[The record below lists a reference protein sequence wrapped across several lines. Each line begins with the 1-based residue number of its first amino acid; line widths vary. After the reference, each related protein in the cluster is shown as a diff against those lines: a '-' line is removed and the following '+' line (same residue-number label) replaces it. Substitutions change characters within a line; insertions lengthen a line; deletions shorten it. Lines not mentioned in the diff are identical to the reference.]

1 MMQHQNPI
9 FIPGPTNTPDVL
21 KAAMNISNFDHRAPD
36 FADHY
41 IPLLNDLKKVFKTE
55 TGQVLLFSATGTGGW
70 EGAISN
76 TLCPGDKVLIAR
88 YGMFSQRWIDLCQRF
103 GLDVE
108 VVDCEWGTGAPI
120 EEFGRRLTADT
131 QGQIKA
137 VLVTHNET
145 ATAVKSDVHGVRKVM
160 NTANHES
167 LLMVDAVSS
176 LASMEFRMDDWGVD
190 IVITG
195 AQKGFMLNTGL
206 AIVGVS
212 PKAMRATKTATLPRC
227 FFDFNDMANA
237 NAIGSYPYT
246 PPVQLFNGLRA
257 SVSLL
262 LNEGMDNVYARH
274 QRIAEGVRAAVA
286 AWGLDLCAKSPDL
299 YSDTVTAI
307 MVPQGKDANLITQ
320 HAYKAYGV
328 SFGGG
333 LGQMAGKL
341 FRIGH
346 LGAMTDV
353 MALAGIATAEMVMT
367 DLGYDIKLGSG
378 VAAAQQVYQKIYDD

>member
-1 MMQHQNPI
+1 MRHQNPI

-21 KAAMNISNFDHRAPD
+21 KAAMSVSNFDHRAAD
-36 FADHY
+36 FADDFK
-41 IPLLNDLKKVFKTE
+41 PLLNDLKKVFKTE

-76 TLCPGDKVLIAR
+76 TLCAGDKVLIAC

-108 VVDCEWGTGAPI
+108 VVDCEWGTGAPV
-120 EEFGRRLTADT
+120 EEFARRLKTD
-131 QGQIKA
+131 QHGEIKA

-145 ATAVKSDVHGVRKVM
+145 ATAVKSDVHGVYKAIKDV
-160 NTANHES
+160 NHNA

-176 LASMEFRMDDWGVD
+176 LASMDFQMDAWGVD
-190 IVITG
+190 VAITG
-195 AQKGFMLNTGL
+195 SQKGFMLNTGL

-212 PKAMRATKTATLPRC
+212 PKAMAATQTATLPRC

-237 NAIGSYPYT
+237 NKIGSYPYT
-246 PPVQLFNGLRA
+246 PPLQLFSGLKA
-257 SVSLL
+257 SVELL
-262 LNEGMDNVYARH
+262 LNEGMDNVNARH
-274 QRIAEGVRAAVA
+274 HRIAQGIRAAVK
-286 AWGLDLCAKSPDL
+286 AWGLELCAKNPEL

-307 MVPQGKDANLITQ
+307 MVPEGKDANLVTQ
-320 HAYKAYGV
+320 HAYEAYGV

-333 LGQMAGKL
+333 LGKMAGKL

-353 MALAGIATAEMVMT
+353 MALSGIAAAEMTMV
-367 DLGYDIKLGSG
+367 DLGYDIDLGSG
-378 VAAAQQVYQKIYDD
+378 VAAAQRVYQRGL

>member
-1 MMQHQNPI
+1 MQHQNPI

-36 FADHY
+36 FADDY
-41 IPLLNDLKKVFKTE
+41 IPLLNDLKKVFNTE
-55 TGQVLLFSATGTGGW
+55 IGQVLIFSATGTGGW

-76 TLCPGDKVLIAR
+76 TLSAGDKVLIAR
-88 YGMFSQRWIDLCQRF
+88 YGMFNQRWIDLCQRF

-108 VVDCEWGTGAPI
+108 VIECEWGTGAPVD
-120 EEFGRRLTADT
+120 EFARRLNADQ
-131 QGQIKA
+131 QGDIKA

-145 ATAVKSDVHGVRKVM
+145 ATAVKSDVHGVRQAID
-160 NTANHES
+160 NANHS
-167 LLMVDAVSS
+167 ALLMVDAVSS
-176 LASMEFRMDDWGVD
+176 LASMDFQMDAWGVD
-190 IVITG
+190 IAITG

-212 PKAMRATKTATLPRC
+212 PKAMAATHTATLPRC

-237 NAIGSYPYT
+237 NKIGSYPYT

-262 LNEGMDNVYARH
+262 LNEGMSNVYARH
-274 QRIAEGVRAAVA
+274 HRIAEGVRAAVK
-286 AWGLDLCAKSPDL
+286 AWGLDLCAQSPEL

-307 MVPQGKDANLITQ
+307 MVPKGKDSNLITQ
-320 HAYKAYGV
+320 HAYNAYGV

-333 LGQMAGKL
+333 LGEMAGKL

-353 MALAGIATAEMVMT
+353 MALSGIATAEMVMV
-367 DLGYDIKLGSG
+367 DLGYDIVLGSG
-378 VAAAQQVYQKIYDD
+378 VAAAQSVYQRGVN

>member
-1 MMQHQNPI
+1 MQHQNPI

-36 FADHY
+36 FADDY

-76 TLCPGDKVLIAR
+76 TLCAGDKVLIAR

-108 VVDCEWGTGAPI
+108 VVECEWGTGAPV
-120 EEFGRRLTADT
+120 EEFARRLKAD
-131 QGQIKA
+131 QQEEIKA

-145 ATAVKSDVHGVRKVM
+145 ATAVKSDVRGVRKAID
-160 NTANHES
+160 NANHNA

-176 LASMEFRMDDWGVD
+176 LASMDFQMDAWGVD
-190 IVITG
+190 IAITG

-206 AIVGVS
+206 AIIGVS
-212 PKAMRATKTATLPRC
+212 PKAMAATSTATLPRC

-237 NAIGSYPYT
+237 NKIGSYPYT

-257 SVSLL
+257 SVSML
-262 LNEGMDNVYARH
+262 LNEGMDNVYTRH
-274 QRIAEGVRAAVA
+274 HRIAEGVRAAVK
-286 AWGLDLCAKSPDL
+286 AWGLELCAQSPEL

-307 MVPQGKDANLITQ
+307 MVPEGKDSNLITQ

-333 LGQMAGKL
+333 LGEMAGKL

-353 MALAGIATAEMVMT
+353 MALSGIATAEMVMV
-367 DLGYDIKLGSG
+367 DLGYNIKLGAG
-378 VAAAQQVYQKIYDD
+378 VAAAQSVYRRGV

>member
-1 MMQHQNPI
+1 MQHQNPI

-36 FADHY
+36 FADDY
-41 IPLLNDLKKVFKTE
+41 IPLLNDLKKVFNTE
-55 TGQVLLFSATGTGGW
+55 TGQVLIFSATGTGGW

-76 TLCPGDKVLIAR
+76 TLSAGDKVLIAR

-108 VVDCEWGTGAPI
+108 VIECEWGTGAPVD
-120 EEFGRRLTADT
+120 EFARRLNADQ
-131 QGQIKA
+131 QGDIKA

-145 ATAVKSDVHGVRKVM
+145 ATAVKSDVHGVRQAID
-160 NTANHES
+160 NANHS
-167 LLMVDAVSS
+167 ALLMVDAVSS
-176 LASMEFRMDDWGVD
+176 LASMDFQMDAWGVD
-190 IVITG
+190 IAITG

-212 PKAMRATKTATLPRC
+212 PKAMAATHTATLPRC

-237 NAIGSYPYT
+237 NKIGSYPYT

-262 LNEGMDNVYARH
+262 LNEGMSNVYARH
-274 QRIAEGVRAAVA
+274 HRIAEGVRAAVK
-286 AWGLDLCAKSPDL
+286 AWGLDLCAQSPEL
-299 YSDTVTAI
+299 YSDIVTAI
-307 MVPQGKDANLITQ
+307 MVPKGKDSNLITQ
-320 HAYKAYGV
+320 HAYNAYGV

-333 LGQMAGKL
+333 LGEMAGKL

-353 MALAGIATAEMVMT
+353 MALSGIATAEMVMV
-367 DLGYDIKLGSG
+367 DLGYDIVLGSG
-378 VAAAQQVYQKIYDD
+378 VAAAQSVYQRGVN

>member
-1 MMQHQNPI
+1 MKHQNPI
-9 FIPGPTNTPDVL
+9 FIPGPSNTPDVL

-36 FADHY
+36 FAQDY
-41 IPLLNDLKKVFKTE
+41 IPLLNDLKKVFKTQ

-76 TLCPGDKVLIAR
+76 TLCAGDKVLIAR

-108 VVDCEWGTGAPI
+108 VVECVWGTGAPVD
-120 EEFGRRLTADT
+120 EFARRLKADIE
-131 QGQIKA
+131 GEIKA

-145 ATAVKSDVHGVRKVM
+145 ATAVKSDVFGVRKAM
-160 NTANHES
+160 DNSNHKA

-176 LASMEFRMDDWGVD
+176 LASMDFQMDGWGVD
-190 IVITG
+190 IAITG

-212 PKAMRATKTATLPRC
+212 PKAMAATKTATLPRC

-237 NAIGSYPYT
+237 NKIGSYPYT

-257 SVSLL
+257 SVKLL
-262 LNEGMDNVYARH
+262 LDEGMDNVNARH
-274 QRIAEGVRAAVA
+274 HRIAQGVRAAVN
-286 AWGLDLCAKSPDL
+286 AWGLELCAQSPEL

-307 MVPQGKDANLITQ
+307 MVPEGKDSNLITQ
-320 HAYKAYGV
+320 HAYESYGV

-333 LGQMAGKL
+333 LGEMAGKL

-353 MALAGIATAEMVMT
+353 MALSGIATAEMVMK
-367 DLGYDIKLGSG
+367 DLGYDIVLGSG
-378 VAAAQQVYQKIYDD
+378 VAAAQKVYQRGIAS

>member
-1 MMQHQNPI
+1 MRHQNPI

-21 KAAMNISNFDHRAPD
+21 KAAMSVSNFDHRAAD
-36 FADHY
+36 FADDY
-41 IPLLNDLKKVFKTE
+41 MPLLNDLKKIFKTE

-76 TLCPGDKVLIAR
+76 TLCAGDKVLIAC

-108 VVDCEWGTGAPI
+108 VVDCEWGTGAPV
-120 EEFGRRLTADT
+120 EEFARRLKADQ
-131 QGQIKA
+131 QGEIKA

-145 ATAVKSDVHGVRKVM
+145 ATAVKSDVHGVRKVIDD
-160 NTANHES
+160 ANHS
-167 LLMVDAVSS
+167 ALLMVDAVSS
-176 LASMEFRMDDWGVD
+176 LASMDFQMDAWGVD
-190 IVITG
+190 VAITG

-212 PKAMRATKTATLPRC
+212 PKAMAATQTATLPRC

-237 NAIGSYPYT
+237 NKIGSYPYT
-246 PPVQLFNGLRA
+246 PPLQLFSGLKA
-257 SVSLL
+257 SVELL
-262 LNEGMDNVYARH
+262 LNEGMDNVNARH
-274 QRIAEGVRAAVA
+274 HRIAQGIRAAVN
-286 AWGLDLCAKSPDL
+286 AWGLELCAKNPEL

-307 MVPQGKDANLITQ
+307 MVPEGKDANLVTQ
-320 HAYKAYGV
+320 HAYEAYGV

-333 LGQMAGKL
+333 LGKMAGKL

-353 MALAGIATAEMVMT
+353 MALSGIAAAEMTMV
-367 DLGYDIKLGSG
+367 DLGYDIDLGSG
-378 VAAAQQVYQKIYDD
+378 VAAAQRIYQRGV

>member
-1 MMQHQNPI
+1 MQHQNPI

-36 FADHY
+36 FADDY
-41 IPLLNDLKKVFKTE
+41 IPLLNDLKKVFNTE
-55 TGQVLLFSATGTGGW
+55 IGQVLIFSATGTGGW

-76 TLCPGDKVLIAR
+76 TLSAGDKVLIAR

-108 VVDCEWGTGAPI
+108 VIECEWGTGAPVD
-120 EEFGRRLTADT
+120 EFARRLNADQ
-131 QGQIKA
+131 QGDIKA

-145 ATAVKSDVHGVRKVM
+145 ATAVKSDVHGVRQAID
-160 NTANHES
+160 NANHS
-167 LLMVDAVSS
+167 ALLMVDAVSS
-176 LASMEFRMDDWGVD
+176 LASMDFQMDAWGVD
-190 IVITG
+190 IAITG

-212 PKAMRATKTATLPRC
+212 PKAMAATHTATLPRC

-237 NAIGSYPYT
+237 NKIGSYPYT

-262 LNEGMDNVYARH
+262 LNEGMSNVYTRH
-274 QRIAEGVRAAVA
+274 HRIAEGVRAAVK
-286 AWGLDLCAKSPDL
+286 AWGLDLCAQSPEL

-307 MVPQGKDANLITQ
+307 MVPKGKDSNLITQ
-320 HAYKAYGV
+320 HAYNAYGV

-333 LGQMAGKL
+333 LGEMAGKL

-353 MALAGIATAEMVMT
+353 MALSGIATAEMVMV
-367 DLGYDIKLGSG
+367 DLGYDIVLGSG
-378 VAAAQQVYQKIYDD
+378 VAAAQSVYQRGVN

>member
-1 MMQHQNPI
+1 MKHQNPI
-9 FIPGPTNTPDVL
+9 FIPGPSNTPDVL

-36 FADHY
+36 FAQDY
-41 IPLLNDLKKVFKTE
+41 IPLLNDLKKVFKTQ

-76 TLCPGDKVLIAR
+76 TLCAGDKVLIAR
-88 YGMFSQRWIDLCQRF
+88 YGMFSRRWIDLCQRF

-108 VVDCEWGTGAPI
+108 VVECVWGTGAPVD
-120 EEFGRRLTADT
+120 EFARRLKADIE
-131 QGQIKA
+131 GEIKA

-145 ATAVKSDVHGVRKVM
+145 ATAVKSDVFGVRKAM
-160 NTANHES
+160 DNANHKA

-176 LASMEFRMDDWGVD
+176 LASMDFQMDGWGVD
-190 IVITG
+190 IAITG

-212 PKAMRATKTATLPRC
+212 PKAMAATKTATLPRC

-237 NAIGSYPYT
+237 NKIGSYPYT

-257 SVSLL
+257 SVKLL
-262 LNEGMDNVYARH
+262 LDEGMDNVNARH
-274 QRIAEGVRAAVA
+274 HRIAQGVRAAVK
-286 AWGLDLCAKSPDL
+286 AWGLELCAQSPEL

-307 MVPQGKDANLITQ
+307 MVPEGKDSNLITQ
-320 HAYKAYGV
+320 HAYESYGV

-333 LGQMAGKL
+333 LGEMAGKL

-353 MALAGIATAEMVMT
+353 MALSGIATAEMVMK
-367 DLGYDIKLGSG
+367 DLGYDIVLGSG
-378 VAAAQQVYQKIYDD
+378 VAAAQKVYQRGIAS

>member
-1 MMQHQNPI
+1 MQHQNPI

>member
-1 MMQHQNPI
+1 MRHQNPI

-21 KAAMNISNFDHRAPD
+21 KVAMSVSNFDHRAAD
-36 FADHY
+36 FADDY
-41 IPLLNDLKKVFKTE
+41 VPLLNDLKKIFKTE

-76 TLCPGDKVLIAR
+76 TLCAGDKVLIAC

-108 VVDCEWGTGAPI
+108 VVDCEWGTGAPV
-120 EEFGRRLTADT
+120 EEFARRLKADQ
-131 QGQIKA
+131 QGEIKA

-145 ATAVKSDVHGVRKVM
+145 ATAVKSDVHGVHKAIDD
-160 NTANHES
+160 ANHS
-167 LLMVDAVSS
+167 ALLMVDAVSS
-176 LASMEFRMDDWGVD
+176 LASMDFQMDAWGVD
-190 IVITG
+190 VAITG

-212 PKAMRATKTATLPRC
+212 PKAMAATQTATLPRC

-237 NAIGSYPYT
+237 NKIGSYPYT
-246 PPVQLFNGLRA
+246 PPLQLFSGLKA
-257 SVSLL
+257 SVELL
-262 LNEGMDNVYARH
+262 LNEGMDNVNARH
-274 QRIAEGVRAAVA
+274 HRIAQGIRAAVN
-286 AWGLDLCAKSPDL
+286 AWGLELCAKNPEL

-307 MVPQGKDANLITQ
+307 MVPEGKDANLVTQ
-320 HAYKAYGV
+320 HAYEAYGV

-333 LGQMAGKL
+333 LGKMAGKL

-353 MALAGIATAEMVMT
+353 MALSGIAAAEMTMV
-367 DLGYDIKLGSG
+367 DLGYDIDLGSG
-378 VAAAQQVYQKIYDD
+378 VAAAQRVYQRGL

>member
-1 MMQHQNPI
+1 MRHQNPI

-21 KAAMNISNFDHRAPD
+21 KTAMSVSNFDHRAAD
-36 FADHY
+36 FADDY
-41 IPLLNDLKKVFKTE
+41 MPLLNDLKKIFKTE

-76 TLCPGDKVLIAR
+76 TLCAGDKVLIAC

-108 VVDCEWGTGAPI
+108 VVDCEWGTGAPV
-120 EEFGRRLTADT
+120 EEFARRLKADQ
-131 QGQIKA
+131 QGEIKA

-145 ATAVKSDVHGVRKVM
+145 ATAVKSDVHGVRKAIDD
-160 NTANHES
+160 ANHNT

-176 LASMEFRMDDWGVD
+176 LASMDFQMDAWGVD
-190 IVITG
+190 VAITG

-212 PKAMRATKTATLPRC
+212 PKAMAATQTATLPRC

-237 NAIGSYPYT
+237 NKIGSYPYT
-246 PPVQLFNGLRA
+246 PPLQLFSGLKA
-257 SVSLL
+257 SVELL
-262 LNEGMDNVYARH
+262 LNEGMDNVNARH
-274 QRIAEGVRAAVA
+274 HRIAQGIRAAVK
-286 AWGLDLCAKSPDL
+286 AWGLELCAKNPEL

-307 MVPQGKDANLITQ
+307 MVPEGKDANLVTQ
-320 HAYKAYGV
+320 HAYEAYGV

-333 LGQMAGKL
+333 LGKMAGKL

-353 MALAGIATAEMVMT
+353 MALSGIAAAEMTMV
-367 DLGYDIKLGSG
+367 DLGYDIDLGSG
-378 VAAAQQVYQKIYDD
+378 VAAAQRVYQRGL

>member
-1 MMQHQNPI
+1 MRHQNPI

-21 KAAMNISNFDHRAPD
+21 KAAMSVSNFDHRAAD
-36 FADHY
+36 FADDY
-41 IPLLNDLKKVFKTE
+41 MPLLNDLKKIFKTE

-76 TLCPGDKVLIAR
+76 TLCAGDKVLIAC

-108 VVDCEWGTGAPI
+108 VVDCEWGTGAPV
-120 EEFGRRLTADT
+120 EEFARRLKADQ
-131 QGQIKA
+131 QGEIKA

-145 ATAVKSDVHGVRKVM
+145 ATAVKSDVHGVRKAIDD
-160 NTANHES
+160 ANHNA

-176 LASMEFRMDDWGVD
+176 LASMDFQMDAWGVD
-190 IVITG
+190 VAITG

-212 PKAMRATKTATLPRC
+212 PKAMAATQTATLPRC

-237 NAIGSYPYT
+237 NKIGSYPYT
-246 PPVQLFNGLRA
+246 PPLQLFSGLKA
-257 SVSLL
+257 SVELL
-262 LNEGMDNVYARH
+262 LNEGMDNVNARH
-274 QRIAEGVRAAVA
+274 HRIAQGIRAAVN
-286 AWGLDLCAKSPDL
+286 AWGLELCAKNPEL

-307 MVPQGKDANLITQ
+307 MVPEGKDANLVTQ
-320 HAYKAYGV
+320 HAYEAYGV

-333 LGQMAGKL
+333 LGKMAGKL

-353 MALAGIATAEMVMT
+353 MALSGIAAAEMTMV
-367 DLGYDIKLGSG
+367 DLGYDIDLGSG
-378 VAAAQQVYQKIYDD
+378 VAAAQRVYQRGL

>member
-1 MMQHQNPI
+1 MRHQNPI

-21 KAAMNISNFDHRAPD
+21 KAAMSVSNFDHRAAD
-36 FADHY
+36 FADDY
-41 IPLLNDLKKVFKTE
+41 MPLLNDLKKIFKTD

-76 TLCPGDKVLIAR
+76 TLCAGDKVLIAC

-108 VVDCEWGTGAPI
+108 VVDCEWGTGAPV
-120 EEFGRRLTADT
+120 EEFARRLKADQ
-131 QGQIKA
+131 QGEIKA

-145 ATAVKSDVHGVRKVM
+145 ATAVKSDVHGVRKAIDD
-160 NTANHES
+160 ANHNA

-176 LASMEFRMDDWGVD
+176 LASMDFQMDAWGVD
-190 IVITG
+190 VAITG

-212 PKAMRATKTATLPRC
+212 PKAMAATQTATLPRC

-237 NAIGSYPYT
+237 NKIGSYPYT
-246 PPVQLFNGLRA
+246 PPLQLFSGLKA
-257 SVSLL
+257 SVELL
-262 LNEGMDNVYARH
+262 LNEGMDNVNARH
-274 QRIAEGVRAAVA
+274 HRIAQGIRAAVK
-286 AWGLDLCAKSPDL
+286 AWGLELCAKNPEL

-307 MVPQGKDANLITQ
+307 MVPEGKDANLVTQ
-320 HAYKAYGV
+320 HAYEAYGV

-333 LGQMAGKL
+333 LGKMAGKL

-353 MALAGIATAEMVMT
+353 MALSGIAAAEMTMV
-367 DLGYDIKLGSG
+367 DLGYDINLGSG
-378 VAAAQQVYQKIYDD
+378 VAAAQRVYQQGL

>member
-1 MMQHQNPI
+1 MRHQNPI

-21 KAAMNISNFDHRAPD
+21 KAAMSVSNFDHRAAD
-36 FADHY
+36 FADDY
-41 IPLLNDLKKVFKTE
+41 LPLLNDLKKIFKTE

-76 TLCPGDKVLIAR
+76 TLCAGDKVLIAC

-108 VVDCEWGTGAPI
+108 VVDCEWGTGAPV
-120 EEFGRRLTADT
+120 EEFARRLKADQ
-131 QGQIKA
+131 QGEIKA

-145 ATAVKSDVHGVRKVM
+145 ATAVKSDVHGVRKAIDE
-160 NTANHES
+160 ANHNA

-176 LASMEFRMDDWGVD
+176 LASMDFQMDAWGVD
-190 IVITG
+190 VAITG

-212 PKAMRATKTATLPRC
+212 PKAMAATQTATLPRC

-237 NAIGSYPYT
+237 NKIGSYPYT
-246 PPVQLFNGLRA
+246 PPLQLFSGLKA
-257 SVSLL
+257 SVELL
-262 LNEGMDNVYARH
+262 LNEGMDNVNARH
-274 QRIAEGVRAAVA
+274 HRIAQGIRAAVN
-286 AWGLDLCAKSPDL
+286 AWGLELCAKNPEL

-307 MVPQGKDANLITQ
+307 MVPEGKDANLVTQ
-320 HAYKAYGV
+320 HAYEAYGV

-333 LGQMAGKL
+333 LGKMAGKL

-353 MALAGIATAEMVMT
+353 MALSGIAAAEMTMV
-367 DLGYDIKLGSG
+367 DLGYDIDLGSG
-378 VAAAQQVYQKIYDD
+378 VAAAQRVYQRGL

>member
-1 MMQHQNPI
+1 MKHQNPI
-9 FIPGPTNTPDVL
+9 FIPGPSNTPDVL

-36 FADHY
+36 FAQDY
-41 IPLLNDLKKVFKTE
+41 IPLLNDLKKVFKTQ

-76 TLCPGDKVLIAR
+76 TLCAGDKVLIAR

-108 VVDCEWGTGAPI
+108 VVECVWGTGAPVD
-120 EEFGRRLTADT
+120 EFARRLKADIE
-131 QGQIKA
+131 GEIKA

-145 ATAVKSDVHGVRKVM
+145 ATAVKSDVFGVRKAM
-160 NTANHES
+160 DNSNHKA

-176 LASMEFRMDDWGVD
+176 LASMDFQMDGWGVD
-190 IVITG
+190 IAITG

-212 PKAMRATKTATLPRC
+212 PKAMAATKTATLPRC

-237 NAIGSYPYT
+237 NKIGSYPYT

-257 SVSLL
+257 SVKLL
-262 LNEGMDNVYARH
+262 LDEGMDNVNARH
-274 QRIAEGVRAAVA
+274 HRIAQGVRAAVR
-286 AWGLDLCAKSPDL
+286 AWGLELCAQSPEL

-307 MVPQGKDANLITQ
+307 MVPEGKDSNLITQ
-320 HAYKAYGV
+320 HAYESYGV

-333 LGQMAGKL
+333 LGEMAGKL

-353 MALAGIATAEMVMT
+353 MALSGIATAEMVMK
-367 DLGYDIKLGSG
+367 DLGYDIVLGSG
-378 VAAAQQVYQKIYDD
+378 VAAAQKVYQRGIAS

>member
-1 MMQHQNPI
+1 MQHQNPI

-36 FADHY
+36 FADDY
-41 IPLLNDLKKVFKTE
+41 IPLLNDLKKVFNTE
-55 TGQVLLFSATGTGGW
+55 TGQVLIFSATGTGGW

-76 TLCPGDKVLIAR
+76 TLSAGDKVLIAR

-108 VVDCEWGTGAPI
+108 VIECEWGTGAPVD
-120 EEFGRRLTADT
+120 EFARRLNADQ
-131 QGQIKA
+131 QGDIKA

-145 ATAVKSDVHGVRKVM
+145 ATAVKSDVHGVRQAID
-160 NTANHES
+160 NANHS
-167 LLMVDAVSS
+167 ALLMVDAVSS
-176 LASMEFRMDDWGVD
+176 LASMDFQMDAWGVD
-190 IVITG
+190 IAITG

-212 PKAMRATKTATLPRC
+212 PKAMAATHTATLPRC

-237 NAIGSYPYT
+237 NKIGSYPYT

-262 LNEGMDNVYARH
+262 LNEGMSNVYARH
-274 QRIAEGVRAAVA
+274 HRIAEGVRAAVK
-286 AWGLDLCAKSPDL
+286 AWGLDLCAQSPEL

-307 MVPQGKDANLITQ
+307 MVPKGKDSNLITQ
-320 HAYKAYGV
+320 HAYNAYGV

-333 LGQMAGKL
+333 LGEMAGKL

-353 MALAGIATAEMVMT
+353 MALSGIATAEMVMV
-367 DLGYDIKLGSG
+367 DLGYDIVLGSG
-378 VAAAQQVYQKIYDD
+378 VAAAQSVYQRGVN

>member
-1 MMQHQNPI
+1 MKNQNPI
-9 FIPGPTNTPDVL
+9 FIPGPSNTPDFI
-21 KAAMNISNFDHRAPD
+21 KAAMNISNFDHRAAD
-36 FADHY
+36 FADDY

-70 EGAISN
+70 EGAITN
-76 TLCPGDKVLIAR
+76 TLCAGDKVLIAR

-108 VVDCEWGTGAPI
+108 VVECEWGTGAPV
-120 EEFGRRLTADT
+120 EEFSRRLQAD
-131 QGQIKA
+131 QEGHIKA

-145 ATAVKSDVHGVRKVM
+145 ATAVKSDVHGVRKAID
-160 NTANHES
+160 NANHNA

-176 LASMEFRMDDWGVD
+176 LASMDFQMDAWGVD
-190 IVITG
+190 IAITG
-195 AQKGFMLNTGL
+195 SQKGFMLNTGL

-212 PKAMRATKTATLPRC
+212 LKAMEATKTATLPRC

-257 SVSLL
+257 SVSMLL
-262 LNEGMDNVYARH
+262 SEGMENVHARH
-274 QRIAEGVRAAVA
+274 HRIAQGVRAAVN
-286 AWGLDLCAKSPDL
+286 AWGLELCAQSPDL

-307 MVPQGKDANLITQ
+307 MVPTGKDSNLITQ

-333 LGQMAGKL
+333 LGEMAGKL

-353 MALAGIATAEMVMT
+353 MALSGIATAEMVMV
-367 DLGYDIKLGSG
+367 DLGYDIVLGSG
-378 VAAAQQVYQKIYDD
+378 VSAAQSVYRRGV

>member
-1 MMQHQNPI
+1 MKHQNPI
-9 FIPGPTNTPDVL
+9 FIPGPSNTPDVL

-36 FADHY
+36 FAQDY
-41 IPLLNDLKKVFKTE
+41 IPILNDLKKVFKTQ

-76 TLCPGDKVLIAR
+76 TLCAGDKVLIAR

-108 VVDCEWGTGAPI
+108 VVECVWGTGAPVD
-120 EEFGRRLTADT
+120 EFARRLKADIE
-131 QGQIKA
+131 GEIKA

-145 ATAVKSDVHGVRKVM
+145 ATAVKSDVFGVRKAM
-160 NTANHES
+160 DNANHKA

-176 LASMEFRMDDWGVD
+176 LASMDFQMDGWGVD
-190 IVITG
+190 IAITG

-212 PKAMRATKTATLPRC
+212 PKAMAATKTATLPRC

-237 NAIGSYPYT
+237 NKIGSYPYT

-257 SVSLL
+257 SVKLL
-262 LNEGMDNVYARH
+262 LDEGMDNVNARH
-274 QRIAEGVRAAVA
+274 HRIAQGVRAAVN
-286 AWGLDLCAKSPDL
+286 AWGLELCAQSPEL

-307 MVPQGKDANLITQ
+307 MVPEGKDSNLITQ
-320 HAYKAYGV
+320 HAYESYGV

-333 LGQMAGKL
+333 LGEMAGKL

-353 MALAGIATAEMVMT
+353 MALSGIATAEMVMK
-367 DLGYDIKLGSG
+367 DLGYDIVLGSG
-378 VAAAQQVYQKIYDD
+378 VAAAQKVYQRGIAS

>member
-1 MMQHQNPI
+1 MRHQNPI

-21 KAAMNISNFDHRAPD
+21 KVAMSVSNFDHRAAD
-36 FADHY
+36 FADDY
-41 IPLLNDLKKVFKTE
+41 VPLLNDLKKIFKTE

-76 TLCPGDKVLIAR
+76 TLCAGDKVLIAC

-108 VVDCEWGTGAPI
+108 VVDCEWGTGAPV
-120 EEFGRRLTADT
+120 EEFARRLKADQ
-131 QGQIKA
+131 QGEIKA

-145 ATAVKSDVHGVRKVM
+145 ATAVKSDVHGVHKAIDD
-160 NTANHES
+160 ANHS
-167 LLMVDAVSS
+167 ALLMVDAVSS
-176 LASMEFRMDDWGVD
+176 LASMDFQMDAWGVD
-190 IVITG
+190 VAITG

-212 PKAMRATKTATLPRC
+212 PKAMAATQTATLPRC

-237 NAIGSYPYT
+237 NKIGSYPYT
-246 PPVQLFNGLRA
+246 PPLQLFSGLKA
-257 SVSLL
+257 SVELL
-262 LNEGMDNVYARH
+262 LNEGMDNVNARH
-274 QRIAEGVRAAVA
+274 HRIAQGIRAAVK
-286 AWGLDLCAKSPDL
+286 AWGLELCAKNPEL

-307 MVPQGKDANLITQ
+307 MVPEGKDANLVTQ
-320 HAYKAYGV
+320 HAYEAYGV

-333 LGQMAGKL
+333 LGKMAGKL

-353 MALAGIATAEMVMT
+353 MALSGIAAAEMTMV
-367 DLGYDIKLGSG
+367 DLGYDIDLGSG
-378 VAAAQQVYQKIYDD
+378 VAAAQRVYQRGL

>member
-1 MMQHQNPI
+1 MRHQNPI

-21 KAAMNISNFDHRAPD
+21 KAAMSVSNFDHRAAD
-36 FADHY
+36 FADDY

-76 TLCPGDKVLIAR
+76 TLCAGDKVLIAC

-108 VVDCEWGTGAPI
+108 VVDCEWGTGAPV
-120 EEFGRRLTADT
+120 EEFARRLKADQ
-131 QGQIKA
+131 QGEIKA

-145 ATAVKSDVHGVRKVM
+145 ATAVKSDVHGVRKAIDD
-160 NTANHES
+160 ANHNA

-176 LASMEFRMDDWGVD
+176 LASMDFQMDAWGVD
-190 IVITG
+190 VAITG

-212 PKAMRATKTATLPRC
+212 PKAMAATQTATLPRC

-237 NAIGSYPYT
+237 NKIGSYPYT
-246 PPVQLFNGLRA
+246 PPLQLFSGLKA
-257 SVSLL
+257 SVELL
-262 LNEGMDNVYARH
+262 LNEGMDNVNARH
-274 QRIAEGVRAAVA
+274 HRIAQGIRAAVK
-286 AWGLDLCAKSPDL
+286 AWGLELCAKNPEL

-307 MVPQGKDANLITQ
+307 MVPAGKDANLVTQ
-320 HAYKAYGV
+320 HAYEAYGI

-333 LGQMAGKL
+333 LGKMAGKL

-346 LGAMTDV
+346 LGAMTDI
-353 MALAGIATAEMVMT
+353 MALSGIAAAEMTMV

-378 VAAAQQVYQKIYDD
+378 VAAAQKVYQRGL

>member
-1 MMQHQNPI
+1 MKNQNPI
-9 FIPGPTNTPDVL
+9 FIPGPSNTPDVL
-21 KAAMNISNFDHRAPD
+21 KAAMNISNFDHRAAD
-36 FADHY
+36 FADDY

-70 EGAISN
+70 EGAITN
-76 TLCPGDKVLIAR
+76 TLCAGDKVLIAR

-108 VVDCEWGTGAPI
+108 VVECEWGTGAPV
-120 EEFGRRLTADT
+120 EEFSRRLQADQ
-131 QGQIKA
+131 QGDIKA

-145 ATAVKSDVHGVRKVM
+145 ATAVKSDVHGVRKAID
-160 NTANHES
+160 NANHNA

-176 LASMEFRMDDWGVD
+176 LASMDFQMDAWGVD
-190 IVITG
+190 IAITG
-195 AQKGFMLNTGL
+195 SQKGFMLNTGL

-212 PKAMRATKTATLPRC
+212 PKAMEATKTATLPRC

-257 SVSLL
+257 SVSMLL
-262 LNEGMDNVYARH
+262 DEGMDNVYARH
-274 QRIAEGVRAAVA
+274 HRIAQGVRAAVNT
-286 AWGLDLCAKSPDL
+286 WGLELCAQSPDL

-307 MVPQGKDANLITQ
+307 MVPTGKDSNLITQ

-333 LGQMAGKL
+333 LGEMAGKL

-353 MALAGIATAEMVMT
+353 MALSGIATAEMVMV
-367 DLGYDIKLGSG
+367 DLGYDIVLGSG
-378 VAAAQQVYQKIYDD
+378 VAAAQNIYQRGV

>member
-1 MMQHQNPI
+1 MRHQNPI

-21 KAAMNISNFDHRAPD
+21 KVAMSVSNFDHRAAD
-36 FADHY
+36 FADDY
-41 IPLLNDLKKVFKTE
+41 MPLLNDLKKIFKTE

-76 TLCPGDKVLIAR
+76 TLCAGDKVLIAC

-108 VVDCEWGTGAPI
+108 VVDCEWGTGAPV
-120 EEFGRRLTADT
+120 EEFARRLKADQ
-131 QGQIKA
+131 QGEIKA

-145 ATAVKSDVHGVRKVM
+145 ATAVKSDVHGVRKAIDD
-160 NTANHES
+160 ANHNA

-176 LASMEFRMDDWGVD
+176 LASMDFQMDAWGVD
-190 IVITG
+190 VAITG

-212 PKAMRATKTATLPRC
+212 PKAMAATQTATLPRC

-237 NAIGSYPYT
+237 NKIGSYPYT
-246 PPVQLFNGLRA
+246 PPLQLFSGLKA
-257 SVSLL
+257 SVELL
-262 LNEGMDNVYARH
+262 LNEGMDNVNARH
-274 QRIAEGVRAAVA
+274 HRIAQGIRAAVK
-286 AWGLDLCAKSPDL
+286 AWGLELCAKNPEL

-307 MVPQGKDANLITQ
+307 MVPEGKDANLVTQ
-320 HAYKAYGV
+320 HAYEAYGV

-333 LGQMAGKL
+333 LGKMAGKL

-353 MALAGIATAEMVMT
+353 MALSGIAAAEMTMV
-367 DLGYDIKLGSG
+367 DLGYDIDLGSG
-378 VAAAQQVYQKIYDD
+378 VAAAQRVYQRGL

>member
-1 MMQHQNPI
+1 MRHQNPI

-21 KAAMNISNFDHRAPD
+21 KVAMSVSNFDHRAAD
-36 FADHY
+36 FADDY
-41 IPLLNDLKKVFKTE
+41 VPLLNDLKKIFKTE

-76 TLCPGDKVLIAR
+76 TLCAGDKVLIAC

-108 VVDCEWGTGAPI
+108 VVDCEWGTGAPV
-120 EEFGRRLTADT
+120 EEFARRLKADQ
-131 QGQIKA
+131 QGEIKA

-145 ATAVKSDVHGVRKVM
+145 ATAVKSDVHGVRKAIDE
-160 NTANHES
+160 ANHNA

-176 LASMEFRMDDWGVD
+176 LASMDFQMDAWGVD
-190 IVITG
+190 VAITG

-212 PKAMRATKTATLPRC
+212 PKAMAATQTATLPRC

-237 NAIGSYPYT
+237 NKIGSYPYT
-246 PPVQLFNGLRA
+246 PPLQLFSGLKA
-257 SVSLL
+257 SVELL
-262 LNEGMDNVYARH
+262 LNEGMDNVNARH
-274 QRIAEGVRAAVA
+274 HRIAQGIRAAVN
-286 AWGLDLCAKSPDL
+286 AWGLELCAKNPEL

-307 MVPQGKDANLITQ
+307 MVPEGKDANLVTQ
-320 HAYKAYGV
+320 HAYEAYGV

-333 LGQMAGKL
+333 LGKMAGKL

-353 MALAGIATAEMVMT
+353 MALSGIAAAEMTMV
-367 DLGYDIKLGSG
+367 DLGYDIDLGSG
-378 VAAAQQVYQKIYDD
+378 VAAAQRVYQRGL

>member
-1 MMQHQNPI
+1 MRHQNPI

-21 KAAMNISNFDHRAPD
+21 KAAMSVSNFDHRAAD
-36 FADHY
+36 FADDY
-41 IPLLNDLKKVFKTE
+41 MPLLNDLKKIFKTE

-76 TLCPGDKVLIAR
+76 TLCAGDKVLIAC

-108 VVDCEWGTGAPI
+108 VVDCEWGTGAPV
-120 EEFGRRLTADT
+120 EEFARRLKADQ
-131 QGQIKA
+131 QGEIKA

-145 ATAVKSDVHGVRKVM
+145 ATAVKSDVHGVRKAIDD
-160 NTANHES
+160 ANHS
-167 LLMVDAVSS
+167 ALLMVDAVSS
-176 LASMEFRMDDWGVD
+176 LASMDFQMDAWGVD
-190 IVITG
+190 VAITG

-212 PKAMRATKTATLPRC
+212 PKAMAATQTATLPRC

-237 NAIGSYPYT
+237 NKIGSYPYT
-246 PPVQLFNGLRA
+246 PPLQLFSGLKA
-257 SVSLL
+257 SVELL
-262 LNEGMDNVYARH
+262 LNEGMDNVNARH
-274 QRIAEGVRAAVA
+274 HRIAQGIRAAVN
-286 AWGLDLCAKSPDL
+286 AWGLELCAKNPEL

-307 MVPQGKDANLITQ
+307 MVPEGKDANLVTQ
-320 HAYKAYGV
+320 HAYEAYGV

-333 LGQMAGKL
+333 LGKMAGKL

-353 MALAGIATAEMVMT
+353 MALSGIAAAEMTMV
-367 DLGYDIKLGSG
+367 DLGYDIDLGSG
-378 VAAAQQVYQKIYDD
+378 VAAAQRVYQRGL

>member
-1 MMQHQNPI
+1 MRHQNPI

-21 KAAMNISNFDHRAPD
+21 KAAMSVSNFDHRAAD
-36 FADHY
+36 FADDY
-41 IPLLNDLKKVFKTE
+41 MPLLNDLKKVFKTE

-76 TLCPGDKVLIAR
+76 TLCAGDKVLIAC

-103 GLDVE
+103 GLNVE
-108 VVDCEWGTGAPI
+108 VVDCEWGTGAPV
-120 EEFGRRLTADT
+120 EEFARRLKADQ
-131 QGQIKA
+131 QGEIKA

-145 ATAVKSDVHGVRKVM
+145 ATAVKSDVHGVRKAIDD
-160 NTANHES
+160 ANHNA

-176 LASMEFRMDDWGVD
+176 LASMDFQMDAWEVD
-190 IVITG
+190 VAITG

-212 PKAMRATKTATLPRC
+212 PKAMAATQTATLPRC

-237 NAIGSYPYT
+237 NKIGSYPYT
-246 PPVQLFNGLRA
+246 PPLQLFSGLKA
-257 SVSLL
+257 SVELL
-262 LNEGMDNVYARH
+262 LNEGMDNVNARH
-274 QRIAEGVRAAVA
+274 HRIAQGIRAAVK
-286 AWGLDLCAKSPDL
+286 AWGLELCAKNPEL

-307 MVPQGKDANLITQ
+307 MVPEGKDANLVTQ
-320 HAYKAYGV
+320 HAYEAYGV

-333 LGQMAGKL
+333 LGKMAGKL

-353 MALAGIATAEMVMT
+353 MALSGIAAAEMTMV
-367 DLGYDIKLGSG
+367 DLGYDIDLGSG
-378 VAAAQQVYQKIYDD
+378 VAAAQRIYQRGV

>member
-1 MMQHQNPI
+1 MRHQNPI

-21 KAAMNISNFDHRAPD
+21 KAAMSVSNFDHRAAD
-36 FADHY
+36 FADDY
-41 IPLLNDLKKVFKTE
+41 MPLLNDLKKIFKTD

-76 TLCPGDKVLIAR
+76 TLCPGDKVLIAC

-108 VVDCEWGTGAPI
+108 VVDCEWGTGAPV
-120 EEFGRRLTADT
+120 EEFARRLKADQ
-131 QGQIKA
+131 QGEIKA

-145 ATAVKSDVHGVRKVM
+145 ATAVKSDVYSVRKAIDD
-160 NTANHES
+160 ANHNA

-176 LASMEFRMDDWGVD
+176 LASMDFQMDAWGVD
-190 IVITG
+190 IAITG

-212 PKAMRATKTATLPRC
+212 PKAMAATQTATLPRC

-237 NAIGSYPYT
+237 NKIGSYPYT
-246 PPVQLFNGLRA
+246 PPLQLFSGLKA
-257 SVSLL
+257 SVELL
-262 LNEGMDNVYARH
+262 LSEGMDNVNARH
-274 QRIAEGVRAAVA
+274 HRIAQGVRAAVK
-286 AWGLDLCAKSPDL
+286 AWGLELCAKNPEL

-307 MVPQGKDANLITQ
+307 MVPEGKDANLVTQ
-320 HAYKAYGV
+320 HAYEAYGV

-333 LGQMAGKL
+333 LGKMAGKL

-353 MALAGIATAEMVMT
+353 MALSGIAAAEMTMV
-367 DLGYDIKLGSG
+367 DLGYDIDLGSG
-378 VAAAQQVYQKIYDD
+378 VAAAQRVYQQGL

>member
-1 MMQHQNPI
+1 MQHQNPI

-145 ATAVKSDVHGVRKVM
+145 ATAVKSDVYGVRKVM

-378 VAAAQQVYQKIYDD
+378 VAAAQQVYQKSYDD

>member
-1 MMQHQNPI
+1 MRHQNPI

-21 KAAMNISNFDHRAPD
+21 KAAMSVSNFDHRAAD
-36 FADHY
+36 FADDY
-41 IPLLNDLKKVFKTE
+41 MPLLNDLKKIFKTE

-76 TLCPGDKVLIAR
+76 TLCAGDKVLIAC

-108 VVDCEWGTGAPI
+108 VVDCEWGTGAPV
-120 EEFGRRLTADT
+120 EEFARRLKADQ
-131 QGQIKA
+131 QGEIKA

-145 ATAVKSDVHGVRKVM
+145 ATAVKSDVHGVRKAIDD
-160 NTANHES
+160 ANHNA

-176 LASMEFRMDDWGVD
+176 LASMDFQMDAWGVD
-190 IVITG
+190 VAITG

-212 PKAMRATKTATLPRC
+212 PKAMAATQTATLPRC

-237 NAIGSYPYT
+237 NKIGSYPYT
-246 PPVQLFNGLRA
+246 PPLQLFSGLKA
-257 SVSLL
+257 SVELL
-262 LNEGMDNVYARH
+262 LNEGMDNVNARH
-274 QRIAEGVRAAVA
+274 HRIAQGIRAAVN
-286 AWGLDLCAKSPDL
+286 AWGLELCAKNPEL

-307 MVPQGKDANLITQ
+307 MVPEGKDANLVTQ
-320 HAYKAYGV
+320 HAYEAYGV

-333 LGQMAGKL
+333 LGKMAGKL

-353 MALAGIATAEMVMT
+353 MALSGIAAAEMTMV
-367 DLGYDIKLGSG
+367 DLGYDIDLGSG
-378 VAAAQQVYQKIYDD
+378 VAAAQRIYQRGV

>member
-1 MMQHQNPI
+1 MRHQNPI

-21 KAAMNISNFDHRAPD
+21 KAAMSVSNFDHRAAD
-36 FADHY
+36 FADDY

-55 TGQVLLFSATGTGGW
+55 IGQILLFSATGTGGW

-76 TLCPGDKVLIAR
+76 TLCAGDKVLIAC

-108 VVDCEWGTGAPI
+108 VVDCEWGTGAPV
-120 EEFGRRLTADT
+120 EEFARRLKADQ
-131 QGQIKA
+131 QGEIKA

-145 ATAVKSDVHGVRKVM
+145 ATAVKSDVHGVRKAIDD
-160 NTANHES
+160 ANHNA

-176 LASMEFRMDDWGVD
+176 LASMDFQMDAWEVD
-190 IVITG
+190 VAITG

-212 PKAMRATKTATLPRC
+212 PKAMAATQTATLPRC

-237 NAIGSYPYT
+237 NKIGSYPYT
-246 PPVQLFNGLRA
+246 PPLQLFSGLKA
-257 SVSLL
+257 SVELL
-262 LNEGMDNVYARH
+262 LNEGMDNVNARH
-274 QRIAEGVRAAVA
+274 HRIAQGIRAAVK
-286 AWGLDLCAKSPDL
+286 AWGLELCAKNPEL

-307 MVPQGKDANLITQ
+307 MVPEGKDANLVTQ
-320 HAYKAYGV
+320 HAYEAYGV

-333 LGQMAGKL
+333 LGKMAGKL

-353 MALAGIATAEMVMT
+353 MALSGIAAAEMTMV
-367 DLGYDIKLGSG
+367 DLGYDIDLGSG
-378 VAAAQQVYQKIYDD
+378 VAAAQQVYQRGV

>member
-1 MMQHQNPI
+1 MHRQNPV

-21 KAAMNISNFDHRAPD
+21 KAAMNISNFDHRAAG
-36 FADHY
+36 FADDY
-41 IPLLNDLKKVFKTE
+41 LPLLNDLKKVFKTQ
-55 TGQVLLFSATGTGGW
+55 TGQVLLYSATGTGGW
-70 EGAISN
+70 EAAISN
-76 TLCPGDKVLIAR
+76 TLSAGDKVLIAR

-108 VVDCEWGTGAPI
+108 MVDCEWGTGAPV
-120 EEFGRRLTADT
+120 EEFARRLKAD
-131 QGQIKA
+131 QKGSIKA

-145 ATAVKSDVHGVRKVM
+145 ATAVKSDIHGVRKAIDA
-160 NTANHES
+160 ANHGA

-176 LASMEFRMDDWGVD
+176 LASMDFQMDAWGVD
-190 IVITG
+190 IAITG

-206 AIVGVS
+206 AIIGVS
-212 PKAMRATKTATLPRC
+212 PKAMEATKTATLPRF
-227 FFDFNDMANA
+227 FFDFTDMAKA

-257 SVSLL
+257 SVSMLL
-262 LNEGMDNVYARH
+262 EEGMDNVYARH
-274 QRIAEGVRAAVA
+274 HRIAQGVRAAVK
-286 AWGLDLCAKSPDL
+286 AWGLELCAQHPDL

-307 MVPQGKDANLITQ
+307 MVPEGKDANLITQ
-320 HAYKAYGV
+320 HAYEAYGV

-353 MALAGIATAEMVMT
+353 MALSGIATAEMVMA

-378 VAAAQQVYQKIYDD
+378 VAAAQQVYQRGLS

>member
-1 MMQHQNPI
+1 MQHQNPI

-21 KAAMNISNFDHRAPD
+21 KAAMNVSNFDHRAPD
-36 FADHY
+36 FAEDY

-76 TLCPGDKVLIAR
+76 TLCAGDKVLIAR

-108 VVDCEWGTGAPI
+108 VVDCVWGTGAPV
-120 EEFGRRLTADT
+120 EEFARRLKADQ
-131 QGQIKA
+131 QGKIKA

-145 ATAVKSDVHGVRKVM
+145 ATAVKSDVHGVRKAID
-160 NTANHES
+160 NANHS
-167 LLMVDAVSS
+167 ALLMVDAVSS
-176 LASMEFRMDDWGVD
+176 LASMDFQMDAWGVD
-190 IVITG
+190 IAITG

-206 AIVGVS
+206 AIVAVS
-212 PKAMRATKTATLPRC
+212 PKAMEATKTATLPRC

-237 NAIGSYPYT
+237 NKIGSYPYT

-257 SVSLL
+257 SVRLL
-262 LNEGMDNVYARH
+262 LDEGMDEVNARH
-274 QRIAEGVRAAVA
+274 YRIAQGVRAAVK
-286 AWGLDLCAKSPDL
+286 AWGLELCAQSPEL

-307 MVPQGKDANLITQ
+307 MVPKGKDSNLITQ

-328 SFGGG
+328 SYGGG
-333 LGQMAGKL
+333 LGEMAGKL

-353 MALAGIATAEMVMT
+353 MALSGIATAEMVMV
-367 DLGYDIKLGSG
+367 DLGYDIILGSG
-378 VAAAQQVYQKIYDD
+378 VAAAQKVYLRGVN

>member
-1 MMQHQNPI
+1 MRHQNPI

-21 KAAMNISNFDHRAPD
+21 KVAMSVSNFDHRAAD
-36 FADHY
+36 FADDY
-41 IPLLNDLKKVFKTE
+41 VPLLNDLKKIFKTE

-76 TLCPGDKVLIAR
+76 TLCAGDKVLIAC

-108 VVDCEWGTGAPI
+108 VVDCEWGTGAPV
-120 EEFGRRLTADT
+120 EEFARRLKADQ
-131 QGQIKA
+131 QGEIKA

-145 ATAVKSDVHGVRKVM
+145 ATAVKSDVHGVRKAIDD
-160 NTANHES
+160 ANHNA

-176 LASMEFRMDDWGVD
+176 LASMDFQMDAWGVD
-190 IVITG
+190 VAITG

-212 PKAMRATKTATLPRC
+212 PKAMAATQTATLPRC

-237 NAIGSYPYT
+237 NKIGSYPYT
-246 PPVQLFNGLRA
+246 PPLQLFSGLKA
-257 SVSLL
+257 SVELL
-262 LNEGMDNVYARH
+262 LNEGMDNVNARH
-274 QRIAEGVRAAVA
+274 HRIAQGIRAAVN
-286 AWGLDLCAKSPDL
+286 AWGLELCAKNPEL

-307 MVPQGKDANLITQ
+307 MVPEGKDANLVTQ
-320 HAYKAYGV
+320 HAYEAYGV

-333 LGQMAGKL
+333 LGKMAGKL

-353 MALAGIATAEMVMT
+353 MALSGIAAAEMTMV
-367 DLGYDIKLGSG
+367 DLGYDIDLGSG
-378 VAAAQQVYQKIYDD
+378 VAAAQRVYQRGL

>member
-1 MMQHQNPI
+1 MRHQNPI

-21 KAAMNISNFDHRAPD
+21 KAAMSVSNFDHRAAD
-36 FADHY
+36 FAVDY
-41 IPLLNDLKKVFKTE
+41 IPLLNDLKKIFKTE

-76 TLCPGDKVLIAR
+76 TLCPGDKVLIAC

-108 VVDCEWGTGAPI
+108 VVDCEWGTGAPV
-120 EEFGRRLTADT
+120 EEFARRLKADQ
-131 QGQIKA
+131 QGEIKA

-145 ATAVKSDVHGVRKVM
+145 ATAVKSDVYSVRKAIDD
-160 NTANHES
+160 ANHNA

-176 LASMEFRMDDWGVD
+176 LASMDFQMDAWGVD
-190 IVITG
+190 IAITG

-212 PKAMRATKTATLPRC
+212 PKAMAATQTATLPRC

-237 NAIGSYPYT
+237 NKIGSYPYT
-246 PPVQLFNGLRA
+246 PPLQLFSGLKA
-257 SVSLL
+257 SVELL
-262 LNEGMDNVYARH
+262 LSEGMDNVNARH
-274 QRIAEGVRAAVA
+274 HRIAQGVRAAVK
-286 AWGLDLCAKSPDL
+286 AWGLELCAKNPEL

-307 MVPQGKDANLITQ
+307 MVPEGKDANLVTQ
-320 HAYKAYGV
+320 HAYEAYGV

-333 LGQMAGKL
+333 LGKMAGKL

-353 MALAGIATAEMVMT
+353 MALSGIAAAEMTMV
-367 DLGYDIKLGSG
+367 DLGYDIDLGSG
-378 VAAAQQVYQKIYDD
+378 VAAAQRVYQRGL

>member
-1 MMQHQNPI
+1 MQHQNPI

-36 FADHY
+36 FADDY
-41 IPLLNDLKKVFKTE
+41 IPLLNDLKKVFNTE
-55 TGQVLLFSATGTGGW
+55 TGQVLIFSATGTGGW

-76 TLCPGDKVLIAR
+76 TLSAGDKVLIAR

-108 VVDCEWGTGAPI
+108 VIECEWGTGAPVD
-120 EEFGRRLTADT
+120 EFARRLNADQ
-131 QGQIKA
+131 QGDIKA

-145 ATAVKSDVHGVRKVM
+145 ATAVKSDVHGVRQAID
-160 NTANHES
+160 NANHS
-167 LLMVDAVSS
+167 ALLMVDAVSS
-176 LASMEFRMDDWGVD
+176 LASMDFQMDAWGVD
-190 IVITG
+190 IAITG

-212 PKAMRATKTATLPRC
+212 PKAMAATHTATLPRC

-237 NAIGSYPYT
+237 NKIGSYPYT

-262 LNEGMDNVYARH
+262 LNEGMSNVYTRH
-274 QRIAEGVRAAVA
+274 HRIAEGVRAAVK
-286 AWGLDLCAKSPDL
+286 AWGLDLCAQSPEL

-307 MVPQGKDANLITQ
+307 MVPKGKDSNLITQ
-320 HAYKAYGV
+320 HAYNAYGV

-333 LGQMAGKL
+333 LGEMAGKL

-353 MALAGIATAEMVMT
+353 MALSGIATAEMVMV
-367 DLGYDIKLGSG
+367 DLGYDIVLGSG
-378 VAAAQQVYQKIYDD
+378 VAAAQSVYQRGVN

>member
-1 MMQHQNPI
+1 MKHQNPI
-9 FIPGPTNTPDVL
+9 FIPGPSNTPDVL

-36 FADHY
+36 FAQDY
-41 IPLLNDLKKVFKTE
+41 IPLLNDLKKVFKTQ

-76 TLCPGDKVLIAR
+76 TLCAGDKVLIAR

-108 VVDCEWGTGAPI
+108 VVECVWGTGAPVD
-120 EEFGRRLTADT
+120 EFARRLKADIE
-131 QGQIKA
+131 GEIKA

-145 ATAVKSDVHGVRKVM
+145 ATAVKSDVFGVRKAM
-160 NTANHES
+160 DNANHKA

-176 LASMEFRMDDWGVD
+176 LASMDFQMDGWGVD
-190 IVITG
+190 IAITG

-212 PKAMRATKTATLPRC
+212 PKAMAATKTATLPRC
-227 FFDFNDMANA
+227 FFDFNDMAYA
-237 NAIGSYPYT
+237 NKIGSYPYT

-257 SVSLL
+257 SVKLL
-262 LNEGMDNVYARH
+262 LDEGMDNVNARH
-274 QRIAEGVRAAVA
+274 HRIAQGVRAAVN
-286 AWGLDLCAKSPDL
+286 AWGLELCAQSPEL

-307 MVPQGKDANLITQ
+307 MVPEGKDSNLITQ
-320 HAYKAYGV
+320 HAYESYGV

-333 LGQMAGKL
+333 LGEMAGKL

-353 MALAGIATAEMVMT
+353 MALSGIATAEMVMK
-367 DLGYDIKLGSG
+367 DLGYDIVLGSG
-378 VAAAQQVYQKIYDD
+378 VAAAQKVYQRGIAS